1 MLFELFKAFL
11 VGILA
16 SAPLGPVVLLVTQN
30 TLTYGHRTGFTTGLG
45 AALVDTTYAV
55 ICFFAVSFVQEFI
68 LGHQALIMLIGGF
81 IIIYIGVRTL
91 FKKIDFPAEGCGCET
106 HYVSNFFKA
115 FGMSIANPGALVLML
130 GIVALLN
137 IDVLGGKSP
146 VICMVIAVALGAVTF
161 WFFFSLIANLFRK
174 SIQANHL
181 KWINLIFG
189 IAVIVFGLAL
199 SVRGVLMFF

>member
-1 MLFELFKAFL
+1 MIFELFKAFL

-30 TLTYGHRTGFTTGLG
+30 TLAYGQRTGFTTGLG

-55 ICFFAVSFVQEFI
+55 ICFFAVSFVQEYI
-68 LGHQALIMLIGGF
+68 LDHQAILMTIGGF
-81 IIIYIGVRTL
+81 VIIFIGIRTL
-91 FKKIDFPAEGCGCET
+91 LKKLEFPSEDGKYET

-137 IDVLGGKSP
+137 IDILGGKSP
-146 VICMVIAVALGAVTF
+146 VICMVLAVAAGAVTF
-161 WFFFSLIANLFRK
+161 WFLFSCTANLFRK

-181 KWINLIFG
+181 KWINMIFG
-189 IAVIVFGLAL
+189 IAVIVFGIVL
-199 SVRGVLMFF
+199 SVRGILMF